1 MIAVIDYGMGNLRS
15 VEKAFQHLGFE
26 AAIISRPAQLEQA
39 THVVLP
45 GDASF
50 GDAVRNLRERGW
62 EEAVLAEVEKGKPFL
77 GICVGLQLMFDSSE
91 ERGQHRGMGLLPGRV
106 VRFPPP
112 ERVPQIG
119 WNQIAIQHPSP
130 LLEGVPDSSFFY
142 FVHSYYVDSAEPGDC
157 LATTEYGLDYTSIAA
172 RDHVFGVQFHP
183 EKSQQVGLRLLRN
196 FASMG

>member
-15 VEKAFQHLGFE
+15 VEKAFHHLGFE
-26 AAIISRPAQLEQA
+26 STIVSQSAELDRA

-50 GDAVRNLRERGW
+50 GDAVRNLRGRGW
-62 EEAVLAEVEKGKPFL
+62 EEALLAWVEKGRPFL

-91 ERGQHRGMGLLPGRV
+91 ERGEHRGMGLLPGRV

-119 WNQIAIQHPSP
+119 WNQIAIQRPSP

-142 FVHSYYVDSAEPGDC
+142 FVHSYYVDAAEPGDC

-183 EKSQQVGLRLLRN
+183 EKSQQAGLRLLRN
-196 FASMG
+196 FARMS